1 MADEFTTLLR
11 LVLQETG
18 GNQNQ
23 WGFINNASAIDLLE
37 DAIAARLDLDV
48 TPATDP
54 VVLTA
59 MNGSDDQAR
68 NAIKIGR
75 ASCRERV

>member
-1 MADEFTTLLR
+1 MDSFTVLLR

-23 WGFINNASAIDLLE
+23 WGFINNASAINLIE

-48 TPATDP
+48 TPATNP
-54 VVLTA
+54 VTLTA
-59 MNGSDDQAR
+59 ANGADDQAR
-68 NAIKIGR
+68 NSVIALT
-75 ASCRERV
+75 